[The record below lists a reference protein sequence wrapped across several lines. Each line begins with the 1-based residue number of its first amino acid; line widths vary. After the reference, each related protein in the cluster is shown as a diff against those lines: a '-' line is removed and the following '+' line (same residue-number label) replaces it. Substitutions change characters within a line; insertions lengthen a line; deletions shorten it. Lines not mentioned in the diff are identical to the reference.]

1 MNRLTGQPRE
11 DFLSAYAAR
20 IRRWNRQINLV
31 SRQDTDERL
40 NSLVRQCVDGFRAL
54 LADQENTLGAG
65 PVRYFDLGSGGG
77 LPGIIWHH
85 LLDAHGLRPAT
96 TLVEPRVKRAWFLER
111 LNQLSG
117 IPPFSVLTGRWGDSL
132 PESEEPGGARAV
144 LISLKALHLT
154 DPEVLGGLV
163 RDSVGSFSG
172 PVLIARFYP
181 PDQVLDADLA
191 AHLEWPTPADHVSV
205 GSGVLVWQGGR
216 LLTWDAP
223 SGQGAGGESAGG
235 ESAGGEG
242 TSLVLSLYN

>member
-1 MNRLTGQPRE
+1 VNRLTGQPRE
-11 DFLSAYAAR
+11 DFLAAYADR

-40 NSLVRQCVDGFRAL
+40 NSLFRQCVEGFRAL

-85 LLDAHGLRPAT
+85 LLDTCGLRPDT
-96 TLVEPRVKRAWFLER
+96 TLVEPRIKRAWFLER
-111 LNQLSG
+111 LNQLPG
-117 IPPFSVLTGRWGDSL
+117 ILPFSVLTGRWGDPL
-132 PESEEPGGARAV
+132 PEIEEPDGARPV

-163 RDSVGSFSG
+163 RVSAGSSSC

-181 PDQVLDADLA
+181 PDQMLDADLA
-191 AHLEWPTPADHVSV
+191 AHLEWPAPADPVSV
-205 GSGVLVWQGGR
+205 GPRVLVWQGGR

-223 SGQGAGGESAGG
+223 TGESAAG
-235 ESAGGEG
+235 ESASGEG
-242 TSLVLSLYN
+242 ASLVLSLYS